1 MFYVY
6 SYCLSKLTETYEF
19 SLSFHPIFGNHRK
32 KFLVIRMN
40 ERILQFFDSLMG
52 TFNRMCLAF
61 KRCGFKSGSISFFFF
76 FF

>member
-1 MFYVY
+1 MN
-6 SYCLSKLTETYEF
+6 
-19 SLSFHPIFGNHRK
+19 FHCPFIQSSGIIVK
-32 KFLVIRMN
+32 SELKIVIQLLVICMN
-40 ERILQFFDSLMG
+40 ERILQFLDSLMG